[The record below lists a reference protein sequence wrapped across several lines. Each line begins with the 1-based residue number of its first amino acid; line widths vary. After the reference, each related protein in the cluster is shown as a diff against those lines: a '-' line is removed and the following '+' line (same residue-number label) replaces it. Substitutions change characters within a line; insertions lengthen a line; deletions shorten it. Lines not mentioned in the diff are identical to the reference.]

1 MDYTVHGILQ
11 TRTLE
16 WVAFLFSKG
25 SSQPRDI
32 VLQKPEP
39 LVMEFNTHMRVRTH
53 TNTHTPLA
61 KEKLEEDPGEG
72 GAVVYL
78 PTDSHQ

>member
-1 MDYTVHGILQ
+1 MWQVPLADPGL
-11 TRTLE
+11 
-16 WVAFLFSKG
+16 G
-25 SSQPRDI
+25 

-39 LVMEFNTHMRVRTH
+39 LVMEFNTHIRVRTH

>member
-1 MDYTVHGILQ
+1 MSRIHETFHD
-11 TRTLE
+11 
-16 WVAFLFSKG
+16 WFLLPLTCSEG
-25 SSQPRDI
+25 

-72 GAVVYL
+72 GAVAG
-78 PTDSHQ
+78 PTAAT